1 MKLGVDTLAGERLQ
15 TIEELSGLLFVVQ
28 DMGGRLADETHGE
41 AYDLIRDLNN
51 LLHQARAALTLIKQA
66 P

>member
-1 MKLGVDTLAGERLQ
+1 MKLGVETLAGARRQ

-51 LLHQARAALTLIKQA
+51 LLHQARAALTLIKEA

>member
-1 MKLGVDTLAGERLQ
+1 MKLGVETLAGARRQ

-28 DMGGRLADETHGE
+28 DMSGRLADETHGE
-41 AYDLIRDLNN
+41 AYGLIRDLNN
-51 LLHQARAALTLIKQA
+51 LLHQARAALTLIKEA

>member
-28 DMGGRLADETHGE
+28 DMGGRLADETHGD

-51 LLHQARAALTLIKQA
+51 LLHQARAALTLIKGS

>member
-1 MKLGVDTLAGERLQ
+1 
-15 TIEELSGLLFVVQ
+15 
-28 DMGGRLADETHGE
+28 MGGRLADETHGE